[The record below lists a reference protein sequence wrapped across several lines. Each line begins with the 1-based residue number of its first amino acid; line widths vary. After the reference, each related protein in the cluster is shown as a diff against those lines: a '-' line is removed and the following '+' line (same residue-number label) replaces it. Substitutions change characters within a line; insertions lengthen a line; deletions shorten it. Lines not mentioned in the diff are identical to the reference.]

1 MSRNRFTS
9 TRLVVLILLI
19 LAGTLSGCGKKG
31 PVRPIRQ
38 PIPKAPEEFVLR
50 QQGRQMLLIWS
61 LPRQNDDESPLT
73 DLAGFRI
80 YRSMFDAGDECPEC
94 LETPNQWRLVDLE
107 YLRDVQR
114 VGDRFFLNDS
124 DLVIGRGYQY
134 RIIPYNRWGQDGHT
148 ALARL
153 VLNEPPPAPVEAQVR
168 KHENGMT
175 ITWQPV
181 KNLPAEMQLLG
192 YNVYRRRPGRPFPP
206 APQNRQPLDSLLFE
220 DRDFTAEKTYL
231 YAVRTVVLKGD
242 QMIESPLSDLAV
254 TTDLSEK

>member
-1 MSRNRFTS
+1 MNRNSFTS
-9 TRLVVLILLI
+9 AKLMVLILLL

-31 PVRPIRQ
+31 PVRPVRQ

-61 LPRQNDDESPLT
+61 LPQQNDDDSPLT

-80 YRSMFDAGDECPEC
+80 YRSIFEAGDECPEC
-94 LETPNQWRLVDLE
+94 LETPDQWRVVDLE

-114 VGDRFFLNDS
+114 VGDRFFLNDP
-124 DLVIGRGYQY
+124 DLMIGMGYQY
-134 RIIPYNRWGQDGHT
+134 RIIPYNRWGQDGQS

-153 VLNEPPPAPVEAQVR
+153 VLNDPPPAPEEVQARRHQDR
-168 KHENGMT
+168 MT

-181 KNLPAEMQLLG
+181 EKLPAEIQLLG
-192 YNVYRRRPGRPFPP
+192 YNIYRRRPGRTFPP
-206 APQNRQPLDSLLFE
+206 APQNQQPLDALLFE
-220 DRDFTAEKTYL
+220 DRDFAADKTYL

-242 QMIESPLSDLAV
+242 QMIESPLSDLAAI
-254 TTDLSEK
+254 TDHFEK